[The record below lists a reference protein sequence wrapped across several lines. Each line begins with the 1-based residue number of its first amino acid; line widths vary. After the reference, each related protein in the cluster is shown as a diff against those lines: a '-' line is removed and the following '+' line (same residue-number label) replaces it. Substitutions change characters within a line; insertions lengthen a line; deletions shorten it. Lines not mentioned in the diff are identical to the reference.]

1 MEVKKLLKIA
11 RRNLELLPTILAVVF
26 LCAQVA
32 ADLYLPTITSDLINK
47 GVIKHDINYIWH
59 EGGMMLLVA
68 ALGLLVA
75 AGNVYFASTQAMK
88 VGAKLRKQIFAHVL
102 NFSSED
108 VSKFGDSSLITR
120 STNDI
125 VQIQNVMVQVLRMML
140 QSPIM
145 LVAAS
150 VLAFN
155 RDPRLSRVFW
165 ISLPLLGVAVVLIMY
180 FAVPLFRSIQQKTD
194 RINLI
199 FREGLTGVRVIR
211 AFNQDQRE
219 QTRFRVANE
228 DYTETGTKAFI
239 IVSCMFPVMTL
250 ILSFT
255 NVGIVWLGAD
265 LISRMTMNVGDLIAF
280 MTYSTQILMSFMML
294 SMIFVFIPRAQA
306 SAKRVNAVLDHPL
319 TIKDPVNA
327 ENADLKQPASLSFE
341 HVSFRYESAE
351 KLALNDLTCRVHAG
365 QTLAI
370 IGGTGSGKSTLV
382 NLIPRLFNTDAGVIK
397 VNGTDI
403 AKMTQHD
410 LHSLISITQQKA
422 VLFSGTIR
430 SNMQFGL
437 PNASDDQIWHAL
449 EIAQAADFV
458 KEAGGLEAEVEQD
471 GANFSGGQRQRLAIA
486 RTIIK
491 PAAIY
496 IFDDSFSALDFKT
509 DAKLRMALKADP
521 AMKKSVMVIVA
532 QRISTVADADQII
545 VLDDGEVAGQGT
557 HAELKAHNKVYQE
570 ILDSQLKGG
579 SQNA

>member
-1 MEVKKLLKIA
+1 MLKIA
-11 RRNLELLPTILAVVF
+11 RRNLELLPTMMAVIF
-26 LCAQVA
+26 MCAQVA

-88 VGAKLRKQIFAHVL
+88 VGAKLRKQIFAQVL
-102 NFSSED
+102 SFASED

-155 RDPRLSRVFW
+155 REPRLSQVFW

-180 FAVPLFRSIQQKTD
+180 YAVPLFRSIQQKTD

-219 QTRFRVANE
+219 QTRFLVANE
-228 DYTETGTKAFI
+228 DYTGTGTKAFI

-319 TIKDPVNA
+319 TIKDPENA
-327 ENADLKQPASLSFE
+327 EKVDPHKPASLTFE
-341 HVSFRYESAE
+341 HVSFRYEKAE
-351 KLALNDLTCRVHAG
+351 KLALNDMTCDVRSG

-382 NLIPRLFNTDAGVIK
+382 NLIPRLFNTDKGVIK
-397 VNGTDI
+397 ANGVDI

-437 PNASDDQIWHAL
+437 LNASDDQIWHAL

-458 KEAGGLEAEVEQD
+458 KEAGGLDAVVEQD

-509 DAKLRMALKADP
+509 DAKLRMALKADSD
-521 AMKKSVMVIVA
+521 MQKSVMVIVA
-532 QRISTVADADQII
+532 QRISTVADADHII